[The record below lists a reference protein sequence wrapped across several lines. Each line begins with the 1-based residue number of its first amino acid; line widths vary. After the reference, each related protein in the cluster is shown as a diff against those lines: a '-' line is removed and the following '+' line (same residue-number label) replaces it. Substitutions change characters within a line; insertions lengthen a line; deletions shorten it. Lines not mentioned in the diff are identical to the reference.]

1 MKKYSKSPDI
11 PLQLFNKFCTAEGL
25 SPLGAD
31 NWMNQKKRVDYLINQ
46 NRNSII
52 DYTFILYIIIV
63 YKYFILVSY
72 T

>member
-1 MKKYSKSPDI
+1 MSDI

-52 DYTFILYIIIV
+52 DYIL
-63 YKYFILVSY
+63 
-72 T
+72 